1 VKEFLPRR
9 NVHGIINAWI
19 QIFVPST
26 EYSQRLNPK
35 MSFGFSLGDFIA
47 VIGLANKIRKVFVDA
62 PTQFKDISKELVT
75 LSDKSTSY
83 LFVCQD

>member
-1 VKEFLPRR
+1 
-9 NVHGIINAWI
+9 
-19 QIFVPST
+19 
-26 EYSQRLNPK
+26 

-62 PTQFKDISKELVT
+62 PTQSKDISKELVT